1 MIKAIIFDYDGVL
14 VDSVNVGFE
23 AYKQIGEFLTSKGM
37 NACKMRTLEDFQI
50 AQRKG
55 YRSLLKDWGI
65 SNPFIIEQTKKIYRD
80 KNKELKEE
88 IHLIPGITNVLEELS
103 QQFTLAIASG
113 TYKELILE
121 RIKSFGI
128 GHYFK
133 VVIGNDDVANNK
145 PAPDIIHLA
154 LKKLNMKPE
163 EAIYVGDMAYDIQ
176 AGKAANVKTVAIANS
191 FSWNTRE
198 HLEEQNPD
206 IMINKHE
213 ELLSVIK

>member
-88 IHLIPGITNVLEELS
+88 RDYIRKNCNL
-103 QQFTLAIASG
+103 F
-113 TYKELILE
+113 
-121 RIKSFGI
+121 
-128 GHYFK
+128 
-133 VVIGNDDVANNK
+133 
-145 PAPDIIHLA
+145 LA
-154 LKKLNMKPE
+154 L
-163 EAIYVGDMAYDIQ
+163 
-176 AGKAANVKTVAIANS
+176 
-191 FSWNTRE
+191 
-198 HLEEQNPD
+198 
-206 IMINKHE
+206 MI
-213 ELLSVIK
+213 S